1 MNRSK
6 RCKKT
11 VLFQVP
17 YVDPSTPAAVN
28 VWVKNIAKAFAI
40 ANFKPTIQYLSKNR
54 FSSFFL
60 DGVQFFSMSFPFTSI
75 MKTPKLR
82 AVFLPVIQDY
92 YLEKFGKYYSIIAPM
107 GGVVSNEREARKN
120 EAIQRNGARHLL
132 PILEHPSV
140 TNHKFNE
147 TTSNFRQIANGYDY
161 LMPITTYLRDLFI
174 EHGRTKPSLLNP
186 IIVDTK
192 AIQVS
197 AFPTSQPIKNLVYS
211 GNLGHEEEMHILLDM
226 FVLVQ
231 KELPDMKLH
240 VLGGG
245 STPRVTKNILQK
257 YKEHYSKTK
266 AFSNITFHGQISHS
280 EVIQQYRM
288 ADAFVLPRP
297 FREYSRAGFPTK
309 LGEYLATGK
318 PVITTG
324 TGDIPIYLS
333 DLQSAYL
340 VMDSTASSFAEK
352 TVQAITDSSAREIGL
367 MGAKVA
373 QDHFSIEASAKRI
386 GSFLGE
392 YYDEYFDNN

>member
-1 MNRSK
+1 MNQSNR
-6 RCKKT
+6 RKKT
-11 VLFQVP
+11 ILFQLP
-17 YVDPSTPAAVN
+17 YSGPSTPAAVN
-28 VWVKNIAKAFAI
+28 VWVKNIAKAFVI
-40 ANFKPTIQYLSKNR
+40 ANFKPTIQYLSEDT
-54 FSSFFL
+54 FSSFSS
-60 DGVQFFSMSFPFTSI
+60 DGVQLSSISLPFASI
-75 MKTPKLR
+75 LKTPKLR
-82 AVFLPVIQDY
+82 AILFSFIQDY
-92 YLEKFGKYYSIIAPM
+92 YLVKFGREFSMVAPLGGPYSLKH
-107 GGVVSNEREARKN
+107 EHRKIN
-120 EAIQRNGARHLL
+120 KIRRNGAKYLH
-132 PILEHPSV
+132 PILEHPKVRTGYGDKEVAEYLS
-140 TNHKFNE
+140 T
-147 TTSNFRQIANGYDY
+147 IANTYDY
-161 LMPITTYLRDLFI
+161 LMPITTYLRDLFT
-174 EHGRTKPSLLNP
+174 EHGRSKPSLLNP

-197 AFPTSQPIKNLVYS
+197 AFPTSQPIRNLVYS

-231 KELPDMKLH
+231 KELPDIKLH

-245 STPRVTKNILQK
+245 STSRATQNILQK
-257 YKEHYSKTK
+257 YQEHYSNTK
-266 AFSNITFHGQISHS
+266 AFSNITFYGRISHS

-324 TGDIPIYLS
+324 TGDIPMYLG

-340 VMDSTASSFAEK
+340 VMDSTANSFAEK

-373 QDHFSIEASAKRI
+373 HEHFSIEASAKRI
-386 GSFLGE
+386 GSFFGE
-392 YYDEYFDNN
+392 YYEE